1 MAYSIKI
8 VLPNDL
14 RSEILRAEFLDLGEN
29 YVNKRSSDDPSY
41 DLNKTTL
48 KFKFEIRDVQTRS
61 TVYTLTRIKTLYLS
75 NDPEFNQSSTFVIN
89 SFPTSEY
96 NDAVDYTLE
105 LNHKYF
111 YDTSLDQIAS
121 TDSTSGSGY
130 FIVEN
135 WPLSAN
141 GGLST
146 VYIKAILEVNNE
158 EVTYPNTGGIFDQ
171 IYWEG
176 QVPTTPSQVE
186 FSSLKSGWVGTESLV
201 TFKNASD
208 QSSSNNAISS
218 YLGSIVEVKKLPSSW
233 NLISATDGVDEF
245 YTSLIPDIITSGSTS
260 LNYLSHRYSRTG
272 SYTPGPANSHTYT
285 GISKVAMGATST
297 LTSINKGLFYDG
309 QTALSLTSTNNG
321 FYTQTKYNLN
331 TVSVGTGYTISFFSN
346 VRTSLTHG
354 QQEYITRIDISDI
367 SQPKAY
373 FYATSA
379 TGEETSNFQE
389 TPISA
394 HLIPKILQGGV
405 FETYVQLFDDTYQII
420 ETYFTE
426 NQNTILSDNQDKISY
441 LMARSQIIQL
451 NAASNYYTSFGCF
464 MNGSGTAGIQVQ
476 ELVAAGGRSIIA
488 ADLGDCKSE
497 DINGLNFPIS
507 LIDTGWNTYFDEEMR
522 YSTYVNSLT
531 LTKETAR
538 VVIPKCTFT
547 GDSGKVYQELQ
558 FLKPSL
564 SNRAK
569 LSFTFLHQCD
579 EMYVAFSPKIN
590 QRLANEIPIG
600 LTCDP
605 DFAYADQGS
614 LSPAIC
620 VNFNAT
626 KNEISVTQRNDD
638 NTLSYYVLRSYKP
651 QTSSNDNYTV
661 EILDFNPEGIPGTK
675 QRTAADGTWVCIRRN
690 SNIEGYIQLSRKLA
704 TNEDGLGYYCAIGF
718 RESDYQLTSNNYI
731 YTVDFRSLPG
741 IEKEYFN
748 YPETIRSFSM
758 AKNGVSKSKI
768 YLGQTEVSSSTD
780 FQGFNYKTDKPY
792 DNTPINVR
800 CATTGENLASITAL
814 GTIVTE
820 IDGVMLS
827 NVAINEYILIKDQIA
842 PSENRL
848 YKKTSPTQYIQFT
861 GDFDYKEL
869 YVTDGDIN
877 AGTIWYPIRTGSIR
891 KFYTT
896 SWLRQIEINSISS
909 FMADVFP
916 ELFEFK
922 LQWERSEK
930 PFEYEKLKVKFLN
943 NDSAN
948 GIDLPGTELSPWFE
962 LDISS
967 ITSSSFVGK
976 SNNDLV
982 QLLCQHASFI
992 VDRNTKY
999 WIAISTPMG
1008 CSLAESNGFRYN
1020 SGNAISSGSYT
1031 GWNLAPGLWYKLF
1044 AKYSTKFNNT
1054 EHLNYQQFRVSALS
1068 HSGLSG
1074 NATNLSLPVK
1084 TDIYPPVNATSYT
1097 SGARPLLSLTD
1108 KSTVR
1113 TATFKISAT
1122 DSDSGIL
1129 AFRFAKET
1137 DYGIVSFEP
1146 WQGWN
1151 TFTNYNGDN
1160 LYTVYLH
1167 GSSRYDFA
1175 GAVNNIFQGQNIGF
1189 SGSRKVWVQLMDYAG
1204 NISESYPQA
1213 FVAQSIAAVDTEAPY
1228 GTISFYNLEENK
1240 EVLLTNKVDSWIKL
1254 NASDLVSGVKDF
1266 KYRRV
1271 YENGPSDWSNW
1282 FMYDSYT
1289 PIKFTDELDG
1299 VKRIEIAFRDYGNNI
1314 TQPEMKWNKVLKIK
1328 K

>member
-14 RSEILRAEFLDLGEN
+14 RSEILRAEFLELGKN
-29 YVNKRSSDDPSY
+29 YVNNRSSEDPSY
-41 DLNKTTL
+41 DQNKTTL

-61 TVYTLTRIKTLYLS
+61 TVYNLTRIKTLYLS
-75 NDPEFNQSSTFVIN
+75 NDPEFNPSSTFVIE
-89 SFPTSEY
+89 SFPSTTYDIET
-96 NDAVDYTLE
+96 DYIIE
-105 LNHKYF
+105 LNHEYF
-111 YDTSLDQIAS
+111 YDTSLNPYSSYD
-121 TDSTSGSGY
+121 TYGTGY
-130 FIVEN
+130 FIVQN

-176 QVPTTPSQVE
+176 QLPTTPSQIE
-186 FSSLKSGWVGTESLV
+186 FSSLKSGWVGTESLI

-208 QSSSNNAISS
+208 QSSSNNSIST
-218 YLGSIVEVKKLPSSW
+218 YLGSLIEVKKLTSTW
-233 NLISATDGVDEF
+233 NLISATDGVNEF
-245 YTSLIPDIITSGSTS
+245 YTSLVPEIIEAGSTS
-260 LNYLSHRYSRTG
+260 LNYLSHKYDRTG
-272 SYTPGPANSHTYT
+272 DYTPGYGSHTYT
-285 GISKVAMGATST
+285 TIPKVAMGTTHS
-297 LTSINKGLFYDG
+297 LTTVNKGLFYDG
-309 QTALSLTSTNNG
+309 QTALSLDSTNNG
-321 FYTQTKYNLN
+321 FYTQTKYNFN
-331 TVSVGTGYTISFFSN
+331 ATTAGSGYTFSFFSN

-354 QQEYITRIDISDI
+354 QQEYITRIDVSDI
-367 SQPKAY
+367 SQPQAY
-373 FYATSA
+373 FYATDA
-379 TGEETSNFQE
+379 TGYETEDFQQ

-394 HLIPKILQGGV
+394 HLVPKILQGGV
-405 FETYVQLFDDTYQII
+405 FETYVQLFDDSYQII

-426 NQNTILSDNQDKISY
+426 NQNTTLSDNQDKISY
-441 LMARSQIIQL
+441 LLARVQIAQL
-451 NAASNYYTSFGCF
+451 YGASNYYTSFGCL
-464 MNGSGTAGIQVQ
+464 MNGSGSAGLQVQ
-476 ELVAAGGRSIIA
+476 ELVAAGGRAVIA
-488 ADLGDCKSE
+488 GDLGDCKSE
-497 DINGLNFPIS
+497 DLNGLNFPITT
-507 LIDTGWNTYFDEEMR
+507 IDAGWNTYFDEEMR
-522 YSTYVNSLT
+522 YSTYVNQLT
-531 LTKETAR
+531 ITKETSR
-538 VVIPKCTFT
+538 VVVPKCAFT

-569 LSFTFLHQCD
+569 VSFTFSHQCD

-590 QRLANEIPIG
+590 QRLTNEIPIG
-600 LTCDP
+600 LMCDP
-605 DFAYADQGS
+605 DFAYADQES

-651 QTSSNDNYTV
+651 SITSNDNYTV

-675 QRTAADGTWVCIRRN
+675 QRTSADGTWVCIRRN

-718 RESDYQLTSNNYI
+718 RESEYQLTKNNYI

-758 AKNGVSKSKI
+758 AKSGVSKSKI
-768 YLGQTEVSSSTD
+768 YLGQTNVSSSTD
-780 FQGFNYKTDKPY
+780 FQGFSYRTEKPY
-792 DNTPINVR
+792 DDTPINVK
-800 CATTGENLASITAL
+800 CATTGENLASVTAL
-814 GTIVTE
+814 GTVVTQ
-820 IDGVMLS
+820 IDGVNLS
-827 NVAINEYILIKDQIA
+827 DVAVNEYILIKDQTN

-848 YKKTSPTQYIQFT
+848 YKKSSPTQYIQYT
-861 GDFDYKEL
+861 GDYDYKEL
-869 YVTDGDIN
+869 YITDGLIN
-877 AGTIWYPIRTGSIR
+877 AGTRWYPIRTGTIR

-896 SWLRQIEINSISS
+896 TWLRKIETNSISE
-909 FMADVFP
+909 FMYNTYP

-922 LQWERSEK
+922 LQWERSNK
-930 PFEYEKLKVKFLN
+930 PFEHEKLKVKFLT
-943 NDSAN
+943 NDPSN
-948 GIDLPGTELSPWFE
+948 EIDLPDYDLCPWFE
-962 LDISS
+962 LDIST

-976 SNNDLV
+976 SNNDLI
-982 QLLCQHASFI
+982 QLLCGGVGFR
-992 VDRNTKY
+992 VRPNRKY

-1008 CSLAESNGFRYN
+1008 CSLGEASGIQFN
-1020 SGNAISSGSYT
+1020 SGNTISSGSYT
-1031 GWNLAPGLWYKLF
+1031 GWNIAPNLWYKLF
-1044 AKYSTKFNNT
+1044 AKYSTKLNNT
-1054 EHLNYQQFRVSALS
+1054 EHLNYQQFRVSAIS
-1068 HSGLSG
+1068 HSGISG

-1084 TDIYPPVNATSYT
+1084 TDIHPPVNATSYT
-1097 SGARPLLSLTD
+1097 SGARPLLRLTD

-1137 DYGIVSFEP
+1137 DYGIASFEP

-1167 GSSRYDFA
+1167 GSSIYDFA
-1175 GAVNNIFQGQNIGF
+1175 GAVNNIFAGQNIGF

-1228 GTISFYNLEENK
+1228 GTISFYNLEDNK
-1240 EVLLTNKVDSWIKL
+1240 EILLTNKVDSWIKL

-1271 YENGPSDWSNW
+1271 YESGPGEWSNW

-1289 PIKFTDELDG
+1289 PIKFTDESDG